1 MKKLL
6 RRRITIF
13 FILLIPILI
22 ISTSSIIAAEKSN
35 KSILVDF
42 EAGIVGDVKLR
53 GNISNIIQAIG
64 SSRVKE
70 TTEFFEGQPEKV
82 YIILFGNHKVYKR
95 SKYFFY
101 YKDPTFK
108 TKEGLG
114 IGSKVRDFNRH
125 YGDGRILFDEGFSIK
140 YETDKIHISV
150 LTKYIETFR
159 KGQNIKLYT
168 NSKVNE
174 VCVW

>member
-53 GNISNIIQAIG
+53 GNIANIIQAIG

-70 TTEFFEGQPEKV
+70 TTEFPEGQPVKV
-82 YIILFGNHKVYKR
+82 YIILFGNHKVYKHWNCF
-95 SKYFFY
+95 S

-174 VCVW
+174 VFVW